1 MSMAY
6 RGRADGASLD
16 RLGRALTGSARSST
30 MVEVDVTPEQIDVLR
45 LVASGTRA
53 PGIVE
58 VAQIVGAEL
67 DRLPPPE
74 RRRRGPR
81 RPDPAEPASKRKRRC
96 TCCRRSRSVDH
107 CVGPKGTTCLI
118 CRQTGA
124 ARVPL
129 AREIQGGSPGL
140 GRAK

>member
-1 MSMAY
+1 MAY
-6 RGRADGASLD
+6 RGRADRASLD

-30 MVEVDVTPEQIDVLR
+30 MVEVDVAPEQIDVLR

-81 RPDPAEPASKRKRRC
+81 RPQFDRAGIEEEATLHVLSPESV
-96 TCCRRSRSVDH
+96 RRSLRRPEGHHVSDLSTDRSRPSAR
-107 CVGPKGTTCLI
+107 GP
-118 CRQTGA
+118 
-124 ARVPL
+124 
-129 AREIQGGSPGL
+129 
-140 GRAK
+140 